1 MTRKLIQRFSRC
13 VGATLLSVIVSAA
26 GAKATTIDFNY
37 TGSIVSF
44 TAPVTG
50 VYDIDA
56 FGAQGGIN
64 AGIGGARSP
73 GLGAEVS
80 GEFNLT
86 AGQTLSILVG
96 GRGGNGSGID
106 GGGGGG
112 GGSFVAIAN
121 TPAVGAGC
129 LPVTSFVTCPD
140 TLLVA
145 AGGGG
150 GAGTLFGGVGGQSGT
165 SGSGANIIGGAG
177 GSTSG
182 SFGNIRLGGEAGLN
196 GGGGGGAYINDG
208 LDGLISG
215 GDGGKS
221 FEFKGGAGG
230 AGGTDSFFGL
240 IISAGGDGGFGGGG
254 GGGGAGA
261 GGGGGGFTGGGGG
274 DQGSG
279 GGGGGSY
286 LNDALLFS
294 TMGELLLGGVE
305 TGNGEVIIT
314 FQSAVTAVPEPSS
327 LALLGIGLPMLGV
340 AINRRQRR
348 YR

>member
-1 MTRKLIQRFSRC
+1 MINRKRIQRLPFLAG
-13 VGATLLSVIVSAA
+13 VALTSVIVSAA

-73 GLGAEVS
+73 GLGAEAS

-182 SFGNIRLGGEAGLN
+182 SFGNIRLGGQAGLN
-196 GGGGGGAYINDG
+196 GGGGGGAYLNNGD
-208 LDGLISG
+208 DGLISG
-215 GDGGKS
+215 GDGGKR
-221 FEFKGGAGG
+221 FEFGDGAGG
-230 AGGTDSFFGL
+230 PGGTDSFFGL

-294 TMGELLLGGVE
+294 TMSEVLLGGVRS
-305 TGNGEVIIT
+305 GGGEVILT
-314 FQSAVTAVPEPSS
+314 FQSTAVPEPAS
-327 LALLGIGLPMLGV
+327 LALLGAGLVALGV
-340 AINRRQRR
+340 IRRRR
-348 YR
+348 KTT